1 MRSSAADWIS
11 GSAFV
16 DENGRPVVFY
26 HGTDIDLP
34 FNVFCQCGEG
44 SIGFHFGSADTAD
57 TRLRQIR
64 EGEADYDDGMSIIPV
79 ICRSTNPLRLNDL
92 LCWGTREVIDALV
105 DADVMTASEA
115 ETLLNDDDCD
125 LETIYA
131 YIEEAGY
138 DAVVYCNWTEGGTGD
153 SLIAW
158 RPEMLKSPFSYD
170 FAANDP
176 RLLSQLPTDPR
187 DLDACAAQASA
198 IERER
203 QRIRNYRWVTGFA
216 ATP

>member
-64 EGEADYDDGMSIIPV
+64 QGDLDYDDGMSVIPV
-79 ICRSTNPLRLNDL
+79 ICRSTNPLRLSDL
-92 LCWGTREVIDALV
+92 LCWGTREVINALV
-105 DADVMTASEA
+105 DADVMTVPEA
-115 ETLLNDDDCD
+115 EALLDDDDCD

-131 YIEEAGY
+131 YIEEAGH
-138 DAVVYCNWTEGGTGD
+138 DSVVYRNWTEGGTGD
-153 SLIAW
+153 SLITW
-158 RPEMLKSPFSYD
+158 RPELLKSPFSCD
-170 FAANDP
+170 FDRNDP
-176 RLLSQLPTDPR
+176 RLLSQAATDPQ
-187 DLDACAAQASA
+187 DLRRSVAMNEA
-198 IERER
+198 IDMER
-203 QRIRNYRWVTGFA
+203 QRIRDARWERGFA
-216 ATP
+216 PAR